1 MRTAPVMPDIQPALR
16 LWAHPRPLTAPTPP
30 CPYAAYNSSSTP
42 CPHPTWLRPPP
53 AASQSR
59 TPPRSVPPEAT
70 LCHYIQRHARTKAAA
85 QPHQQPAPA
94 AARALHTCDQRRA
107 HSLSDGRLLLHHQN
121 HKSGN
126 QAVPIAP
133 AATHTPLDP
142 KQEHQ
147 PDALVCINHLDTPD
161 DGAAQKQAPRMSTRP
176 RLLAPMTGA
185 PDGSL

>member
-1 MRTAPVMPDIQPALR
+1 MGSPTSTHCR
-16 LWAHPRPLTAPTPP
+16 APTPP
-30 CPYAAYNSSSTP
+30 TTARQRLAPTQPGYAPRQLHRRAALRRALFHQRPLSVTISSGTLARKP
-42 CPHPTWLRPPP
+42 PHSP
-53 AASQSR
+53 AN
-59 TPPRSVPPEAT
+59 
-70 LCHYIQRHARTKAAA
+70 
-85 QPHQQPAPA
+85 QPAPA
-94 AARALHTCDQRRA
+94 AAGALHTCDQRRA

>member
-42 CPHPTWLRPPP
+42 CPHPTWLQPPHLHRRAALRRALFHQRPLSVTISSGTLARKPP
-53 AASQSR
+53 HSPAN
-59 TPPRSVPPEAT
+59 
-70 LCHYIQRHARTKAAA
+70 
-85 QPHQQPAPA
+85 QPAPA
-94 AARALHTCDQRRA
+94 AAGALHTCDQRRA